1 MSKQGQMSRTDVV
14 LEISLIVIQTDGL
27 FKQKPTKTDKSFQI
41 VAKAMQLLGLLIQV

>member
-14 LEISLIVIQTDGL
+14 LEISLIVIQTDGP

-41 VAKAMQLLGLLIQV
+41 VAKATQLLGLLVQV

>member
-1 MSKQGQMSRTDVV
+1 MSKQGQMSHTDVV